1 MTSRGGVASVQPA
14 ERRGRFGSFPRF
26 AGLFAKC
33 AVWDSVT
40 GARSCETGSV
50 PLSLSQSGTPDALKK
65 LKKLSVQLDTA
76 SDASE
81 ATTKKVRR
89 ARRTAANIKLA
100 VRRQLRTMTPSAG
113 GSARRTAPPTP
124 ARTRRPWNW
133 GGRVGRLGPRR
144 SPDGSGQCS
153 PPRPLKPAGPTSKSA
168 IRTAARA
175 RASTTLTS
183 LGNRAEVIGADW
195 DMPIATHTLQE
206 EPGELESNEGRPGCK
221 LRVCQPAAMPTSASP
236 ASPSLLRL

>member
-14 ERRGRFGSFPRF
+14 ERPGRFGSFPRF

-40 GARSCETGSV
+40 GADPARLGLCHCLWANPVLQTRSRSWRNFPSSLTPPATLPRPQRKKSGARVEQPRTSSWPCVGSCV
-50 PLSLSQSGTPDALKK
+50 L
-65 LKKLSVQLDTA
+65 
-76 SDASE
+76 
-81 ATTKKVRR
+81 
-89 ARRTAANIKLA
+89 
-100 VRRQLRTMTPSAG
+100 MTPSAG

-153 PPRPLKPAGPTSKSA
+153 PPRPLKPAGPTSKPA

-175 RASTTLTS
+175 HASTTLTS